1 MTMNNAFTT
10 YLDGLTPM
18 KQNIAREAVAVYLR
32 GLQEKKKQIKSSEDI
47 YNQCRDLA
55 MLNVEHFDILLLNQ
69 AFRVIKRVNISTGG
83 IDNTTVDVR
92 LIMKHCLLNNAT
104 VLACVH
110 NHPSG
115 SLKPSKEDEDI
126 TSKIKRAGE
135 LLNIRLLD
143 HVIIGDTYYS
153 FHDNGKL

>member
-1 MTMNNAFTT
+1 MNNTFTS
-10 YLDGLTPM
+10 YLDGLTT
-18 KQNIAREAVAVYLR
+18 KGQSIAREAVAVYLR
-32 GLQEKKKQIKSSEDI
+32 GLQDEKVQIKSSTDI
-47 YNQCRDLA
+47 YNQCRDLS
-55 MLNVEHFDILLLNQ
+55 MLNIEHFDILLLNQ
-69 AFRVIKRVNISTGG
+69 AFRLIKRVNISCGG
-83 IDNTTVDVR
+83 IDQTTVDVR
-92 LIMKHCLLNNAT
+92 LIMKHFVLNDAT
-104 VLACVH
+104 VLVCVH

>member
-1 MTMNNAFTT
+1 MNNAFTT
-10 YLDGLTPM
+10 YLEGLTPM

-32 GLQEKKKQIKSSEDI
+32 GLQEEKVQIKSSEDI

-83 IDNTTVDVR
+83 IDNTAVDVR
-92 LIMKHCLLNNAT
+92 MIMKHCLLNNAT

-126 TSKIKRAGE
+126 TSKIKKAGE

>member
-1 MTMNNAFTT
+1 MNNAFTS
-10 YLDGLTPM
+10 YLEGLTT
-18 KQNIAREAVAVYLR
+18 KGQSIAREAVAVYLR
-32 GLQEKKKQIKSSEDI
+32 GLQEEKKQIKSSEDI

-83 IDNTTVDVR
+83 IDNTAVDVR
-92 LIMKHCLLNNAT
+92 LIMIHCLLNNAT

>member
-1 MTMNNAFTT
+1 MNNAFTT
-10 YLDGLTPM
+10 YLEGLTPM
-18 KQNIAREAVAVYLR
+18 KQNVAREAVAVYLR
-32 GLQEKKKQIKSSEDI
+32 GLQEEKKQIKSSEDI

-55 MLNVEHFDILLLNQ
+55 MLNVEHFDILLINQ

-83 IDNTTVDVR
+83 IDNTVVDVR

>member
-1 MTMNNAFTT
+1 
-10 YLDGLTPM
+10 M

-32 GLQEKKKQIKSSEDI
+32 GLQEDKKQIKSSEDI

-83 IDNTTVDVR
+83 IDNTVVDVR
-92 LIMKHCLLNNAT
+92 MIMKHCVLNDAT

-135 LLNIRLLD
+135 LLNIKLID

>member
-1 MTMNNAFTT
+1 MNNAFTS
-10 YLDGLTPM
+10 YLEGLTT
-18 KQNIAREAVAVYLR
+18 KGQSIAREAVAVYLR
-32 GLQEKKKQIKSSEDI
+32 GLQEEKVQIKSSEDI

-55 MLNVEHFDILLLNQ
+55 MLNVEHFDVLLLNQ
-69 AFRVIKRVNISTGG
+69 AFRVIKRINISTGG

>member
-1 MTMNNAFTT
+1 MNNAFTS
-10 YLDGLTPM
+10 YLEGLTT
-18 KQNIAREAVAVYLR
+18 KGQSIAREAVAVYLR
-32 GLQEKKKQIKSSEDI
+32 GLQEEKKQIKSSEDI

-126 TSKIKRAGE
+126 TNKIKRAGE

-143 HVIIGDTYYS
+143 HVIIVDTYYS

>member
-1 MTMNNAFTT
+1 MNNAFTS
-10 YLDGLTPM
+10 YLDGLTP
-18 KQNIAREAVAVYLR
+18 KGKNIAREAVAVYLR
-32 GLQEKKKQIKSSEDI
+32 GLQEEKVQIKSSEDI

-55 MLNVEHFDILLLNQ
+55 MLNVEHFDVLLLNQ

>member
-1 MTMNNAFTT
+1 MNNAFTN
-10 YLDGLTPM
+10 YLEGLTPM
-18 KQNIAREAVAVYLR
+18 KQSIAREAVAVYLR
-32 GLQEKKKQIKSSEDI
+32 GLQEEKVQIKSSEDI

-83 IDNTTVDVR
+83 IDNTAVDVR

-115 SLKPSKEDEDI
+115 SLKPSKDDKNI
-126 TSKIKRAGE
+126 TSVIKKAGE

-143 HVIIGDTYYS
+143 HVIIGDDQYYS
-153 FHDNGKL
+153 FHDNEEL

>member
-1 MTMNNAFTT
+1 MNNAFTS
-10 YLDGLTPM
+10 YLEGLTT
-18 KQNIAREAVAVYLR
+18 KGQSIAREAVAVYLR
-32 GLQEKKKQIKSSEDI
+32 GLQEEKVQVKSSEDI

-83 IDNTTVDVR
+83 IDNTAVDVR

-126 TSKIKRAGE
+126 TSKIKKAGE

>member
-1 MTMNNAFTT
+1 MNNAFTS
-10 YLDGLTPM
+10 YLEGLTT
-18 KQNIAREAVAVYLR
+18 KGQSIAREAVAVYLR
-32 GLQEKKKQIKSSEDI
+32 GLQEEKKQIKSSEDI

-83 IDNTTVDVR
+83 IDNTAVDVR

-104 VLACVH
+104 VLARVH

-126 TSKIKRAGE
+126 TSKIKKAGE

>member
-1 MTMNNAFTT
+1 MNNAFTS
-10 YLDGLTPM
+10 YLEGLTT
-18 KQNIAREAVAVYLR
+18 KGQSIAREAVAVYLR
-32 GLQEKKKQIKSSEDI
+32 GLQEEKKQIKSSEDI

-55 MLNVEHFDILLLNQ
+55 MLNVEHFDVLLLNQ
-69 AFRVIKRVNISTGG
+69 AFRVIKRINISTGG
-83 IDNTTVDVR
+83 IDNTAVDVR
-92 LIMKHCLLNNAT
+92 LIMKHCVLNDAT

>member
-1 MTMNNAFTT
+1 MNNAFSY
-10 YLDGLTPM
+10 YLEGLTPM
-18 KQNIAREAVAVYLR
+18 KQSVAREAVAVYLR
-32 GLQEKKKQIKSSEDI
+32 GLQEEKKQIKSSEDI

-55 MLNVEHFDILLLNQ
+55 MLNVEHFDVLLLNK

-83 IDNTTVDVR
+83 IDNTTVDIR
-92 LIMKHCLLNNAT
+92 LIMKQCLLNNAT

-115 SLKPSKEDEDI
+115 SPKPSKEDEYI
-126 TSKIKRAGE
+126 TAKIKRAGE

-143 HVIIGDTYYS
+143 HIIIGDTYYS
-153 FHDNGKL
+153 FQENGKL

>member
-1 MTMNNAFTT
+1 MNNAFTT

-32 GLQEKKKQIKSSEDI
+32 GLQEEKVQIKSSEDI

-83 IDNTTVDVR
+83 IDNTVVDVR
-92 LIMKHCLLNNAT
+92 MIMKHCVLNDAT

-135 LLNIRLLD
+135 LLNIKLID

>member
-1 MTMNNAFTT
+1 MNNAFTS
-10 YLDGLTPM
+10 YLEGLTT
-18 KQNIAREAVAVYLR
+18 KGQSIAREAVAVYLR
-32 GLQEKKKQIKSSEDI
+32 GLQEEKVQVKSSEDI

-83 IDNTTVDVR
+83 IDNTAVDVR

-135 LLNIRLLD
+135 LLNIKLID

>member
-1 MTMNNAFTT
+1 MNNAFTN

-32 GLQEKKKQIKSSEDI
+32 GLQEEKKQIKSSEDI

-69 AFRVIKRVNISTGG
+69 AFRVIKRVNISCGG
-83 IDNTTVDVR
+83 IDQTTVDVR

>member
-1 MTMNNAFTT
+1 MNNAFTS
-10 YLDGLTPM
+10 YLEGLTT
-18 KQNIAREAVAVYLR
+18 KGQSIAREAVAVYLR
-32 GLQEKKKQIKSSEDI
+32 GLQEEKKQIKSSEDI
-47 YNQCRDLA
+47 YNQCRDLE
-55 MLNVEHFDILLLNQ
+55 MLNVEHFDVLLLNQ

-83 IDNTTVDVR
+83 IDNTAVDVR